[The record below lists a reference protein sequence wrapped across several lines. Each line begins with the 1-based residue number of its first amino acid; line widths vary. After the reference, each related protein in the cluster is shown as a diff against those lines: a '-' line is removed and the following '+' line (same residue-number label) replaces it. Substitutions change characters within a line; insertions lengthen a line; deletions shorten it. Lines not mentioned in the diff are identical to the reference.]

1 MGRTIRCPR
10 CKQLTKVPTR
20 PTRKSDDRN
29 RLRGDDDHDQDA
41 RKKSDAVL
49 LRVGIGAGTLG
60 LIALATLA
68 AVVMMRK
75 PRELAVTAAM
85 TKPAV
90 DVQVKAQ
97 ESTVTRT
104 ATLDK
109 RSSKLPVE
117 AKPIES
123 VPSKPAVAPQVTPQ
137 TPVTTPTATPV
148 MATPV
153 MEPLAQA
160 AVQTPPLAARAAKS
174 RQQNPMLECRILRD
188 RSAEASDLPLY
199 EIEIKNVSD
208 RKIEIAGSS
217 DPLLD
222 LLVIEAT
229 TSSGTVEKIKPADV
243 LSTLLSPS
251 AKTQVL
257 EPGLAWT
264 RSLTLLAGSSFV
276 SGQPMQPGTYQMQA
290 VFEYAGV
297 RTVSDKVAIEL
308 KALPAALAQAL
319 SAEATGKGK
328 RRWYT
333 RGRWYPFPAAA
344 LLKYTIVSSQRMD
357 GEITL
362 ASDFDQVRKGSRC
375 VIWPVHWQA
384 GKWYMIEM
392 NQKPGTMLDPYLRL
406 LNPYS
411 EAVKDV
417 GSARPIEDDNGGG
430 GFNARIIHGAIEKD
444 RDGFIVTTTAGPNQ
458 FGAFELVVSEINL
471 LNPGIVTPVTMSMP
485 RGGPIQTGFPRNMNM
500 APLDQLNGFRG
511 PLQPGALN
519 PNQLLTIAPA
529 PVVKGGPVKGQPLI
543 RAVKPTPPAPAP
555 KTKTPTR

>member
-1 MGRTIRCPR
+1 
-10 CKQLTKVPTR
+10 
-20 PTRKSDDRN
+20 
-29 RLRGDDDHDQDA
+29 
-41 RKKSDAVL
+41 
-49 LRVGIGAGTLG
+49 
-60 LIALATLA
+60 
-68 AVVMMRK
+68 
-75 PRELAVTAAM
+75 
-85 TKPAV
+85 
-90 DVQVKAQ
+90 
-97 ESTVTRT
+97 
-104 ATLDK
+104 
-109 RSSKLPVE
+109 
-117 AKPIES
+117 
-123 VPSKPAVAPQVTPQ
+123 
-137 TPVTTPTATPV
+137 
-148 MATPV
+148 
-153 MEPLAQA
+153 
-160 AVQTPPLAARAAKS
+160 
-174 RQQNPMLECRILRD
+174 MLECRILRD

-328 RRWYT
+328 RRWYRARQVVSVPG
-333 RGRWYPFPAAA
+333 RG
-344 LLKYTIVSSQRMD
+344 SSQVHDRVVAAHGWGD
-357 GEITL
+357 HVGERFRSGPQRFTLCDLARPL
-362 ASDFDQVRKGSRC
+362 ASREV
-375 VIWPVHWQA
+375 VHDRNESETRHYARSLPPLAQSLQR
-384 GKWYMIEM
+384 GGE
-392 NQKPGTMLDPYLRL
+392 GCRLR
-406 LNPYS
+406 
-411 EAVKDV
+411 
-417 GSARPIEDDNGGG
+417 GPIEDDNGGG

-458 FGAFELVVSEINL
+458 FARFELVVSEINL